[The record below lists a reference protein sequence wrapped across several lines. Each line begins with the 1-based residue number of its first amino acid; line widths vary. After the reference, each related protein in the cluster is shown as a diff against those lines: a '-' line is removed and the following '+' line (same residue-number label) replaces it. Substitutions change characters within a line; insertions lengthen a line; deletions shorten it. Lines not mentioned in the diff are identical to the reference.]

1 MAIIRGL
8 ENVPTGWRSAVTLG
22 AFDGVHRGHQALI
35 ARTVEAAR
43 DRGLLS
49 VVLTFDPHP
58 DRVLRPDR
66 TAPLLTTIQEKTDLL
81 AALAPEQVVVA
92 RFDAALADTEAEQFV
107 RSILI
112 ETLGARYLV
121 VGPTLTFG
129 RDAFGNAQRL
139 QDWAPELGIGLETAS
154 AVVVAGQPIT
164 SSAVREALLA
174 GNVDAAREM
183 LGRPY
188 SLTGTVERG
197 TGRGRELGYP
207 TANIRSDPDRL
218 IPADG
223 VYAVEVEVERTRC
236 QGVASIGSRPT
247 FADADRAFEVYL
259 PGLDSDLCGLLL
271 TVRFW
276 KRLRGQIA
284 FEDPEALA
292 AQMALDVRDA
302 KRALAG
308 LHLPCDMIE

>member
-1 MAIIRGL
+1 
-8 ENVPTGWRSAVTLG
+8 
-22 AFDGVHRGHQALI
+22 
-35 ARTVEAAR
+35 
-43 DRGLLS
+43 
-49 VVLTFDPHP
+49 
-58 DRVLRPDR
+58 
-66 TAPLLTTIQEKTDLL
+66 
-81 AALAPEQVVVA
+81 
-92 RFDAALADTEAEQFV
+92 
-107 RSILI
+107 
-112 ETLGARYLV
+112 
-121 VGPTLTFG
+121 
-129 RDAFGNAQRL
+129 
-139 QDWAPELGIGLETAS
+139 
-154 AVVVAGQPIT
+154 
-164 SSAVREALLA
+164 
-174 GNVDAAREM
+174 M

-207 TANIRSDPDRL
+207 TANIRSDPGRL

-223 VYAVEVEVERTRC
+223 VYAVEVEAERTRC

-259 PGLDSDLCGLLL
+259 PGLDSDLYGLLL